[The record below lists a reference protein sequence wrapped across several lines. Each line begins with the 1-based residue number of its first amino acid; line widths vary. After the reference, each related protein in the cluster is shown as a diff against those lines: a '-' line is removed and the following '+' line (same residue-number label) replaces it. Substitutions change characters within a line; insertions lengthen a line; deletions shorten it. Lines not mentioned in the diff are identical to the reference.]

1 MTAETLIRVDAVS
14 KRFCRRGDLSLR
26 YGLQDLLGDL
36 LLRSPREA
44 LREGEFWAL
53 RDIDLTIRRGDVIGL
68 VGHNGAGKSTLLKLL
83 SGIYRP
89 TLGSITVHTNK
100 VAVLDHSAGLNPAQT
115 GRESIYTKLALLNQG
130 HEQIAERV
138 ESIVSMAELADV
150 IDSPVATYSTG
161 MRVRLAF
168 AIYASVEI
176 DIFIVDDSL
185 GVADIRFAQRMQR
198 YWQDFV
204 DAGGTLLLASHEL
217 YLLRSLCNRALLIEH
232 GRIVSTG
239 DTESVVARY
248 LVERKPTEAA
258 VPTQSV
264 SSAPEVP
271 APVAESPEHS
281 PPSHQR
287 APDSATETSGR
298 YARFADAGDFPVR
311 FTAIEV
317 AAIPALGAGVAKV
330 LGQLCVRAQCR
341 STVAANQVLFGFE
354 ILDEQGQVMIHV
366 QGPDSAPHYT
376 LTPGANTF
384 SVTLQHLPL
393 MPGSY
398 RICAAVLD
406 YPSLAIL
413 GMHGWEEPGQPFRVL
428 SDSANDLLGA
438 IYRGARMT
446 AHVAWHTGPT
456 APHPTPQSDCS
467 AAPVDVQS
475 GAAQVG

>member
-14 KRFCRRGDLSLR
+14 KRFCRRGDRSLR

-36 LLRSPREA
+36 LLRSPRDA

-53 RDIDLTIRRGDVIGL
+53 RDINLTIRRGDVIGL

-89 TLGSITVHTNK
+89 TLGSISVHTNK
-100 VAVLDHSAGLNPAQT
+100 IAVLDHSAGLNPAQT
-115 GRESIYTKLALLNQG
+115 GRESIHTKLALLDQG
-130 HEQIAERV
+130 REQISERV
-138 ESIVSMAELADV
+138 ESIVAMAELADV

-185 GVADIRFAQRMQR
+185 GVADVRFAQRMQR

-217 YLLRSLCNRALLIEH
+217 YLLRSLCNRALLVEH
-232 GRIVSTG
+232 GRVVSAG
-239 DTESVVARY
+239 DAESVTARY
-248 LVERKPTEAA
+248 LAGRRQTLEDASA
-258 VPTQSV
+258 QAV
-264 SSAPEVP
+264 SSAPKVS
-271 APVAESPEHS
+271 AADAESLRQS
-281 PPSHQR
+281 PPPNSP
-287 APDSATETSGR
+287 APDSDTATSSR
-298 YARFADAGDFPVR
+298 FARFADAGDFPVR

-317 AAIPALGAGVAKV
+317 VAIPTLGAGVVQV
-330 LGQLCVRAQCR
+330 LGQLCVRAQCV
-341 STVAANQVLFGFE
+341 STVAAERVLFGFE

-366 QGPDSAPHYT
+366 QGPDAAPHYT
-376 LTPGANTF
+376 LTPGANIF
-384 SVTLQHLPL
+384 SATLQQLPL
-393 MPGSY
+393 MPGNY
-398 RICAAVLD
+398 RIAVAVLK

-413 GMHGWEEPGQPFRVL
+413 GMKGWEVEGQPLRVL
-428 SDSANDLLGA
+428 PDSGNDLVGA

-456 APHPTPQSDCS
+456 APHPP
-467 AAPVDVQS
+467 APTDVRS
-475 GAAQVG
+475 GAAHVD